1 MKCPLACCFRRLPV
15 LLLAAA
21 CGYGAPPKIGVLLKS
36 RSSFWNVVEKGAA
49 EAGTALGADV
59 VVKAPLSES
68 DIGVQ
73 IQLLH
78 ALVRLGVQAL
88 VIAPDHKDALV
99 APVAEAA
106 ARGIKI
112 VVIDSALAGDAPQV
126 FIGTDQRKAGE
137 AAGTL
142 LAGLLRDGDDVVLLK
157 HNQTGG
163 ATEQREIGAT
173 EILRGAL
180 PHSAIHG
187 DIYAG
192 SEAGTEVQKAQLV
205 LAKYPRAKGILSSGT
220 PGTMA
225 MLKVLT
231 ARGLAGR
238 IPFIGFGFNLNPEV
252 AAALDSGALQAWIA
266 QLPEDVGYR
275 GVETAVA
282 LAKGESRP
290 PVITID
296 FIVITKDNL
305 KTPEVQALLKL

>member
-1 MKCPLACCFRRLPV
+1 ML

-21 CGYGAPPKIGVLLKS
+21 CAHGAPPKIGVLLKS
-36 RSSFWNVVEKGAA
+36 KSSFWSVVEKGAV

-68 DIGVQ
+68 DISVQ
-73 IQLLH
+73 IQLLN

-88 VIAPDHKDALV
+88 VIAPDHKDALA

-106 ARGIKI
+106 AKGIKI
-112 VVIDSALAGDAPQV
+112 VVIDSALAGDAARV

-137 AAGTL
+137 AAGAL
-142 LAGLLRDGDDVVLLK
+142 LARLVKDGDDVVLLK

-163 ATEQREIGAT
+163 ATEQRELGAT

-192 SEAGTEVQKAQLV
+192 SEAGMEMQKAQLV
-205 LAKYPRAKGILSSGT
+205 IEKYPRAKGILSSGT

-225 MLKVLT
+225 MLKVLA
-231 ARGLAGR
+231 ARGLAGK
-238 IPFIGFGFNLNPEV
+238 IPFIGFGYNLNPEV
-252 AAALDSGALQAWIA
+252 AAALDSGALQGWIA
-266 QLPEDVGYR
+266 QLPKDVGYK
-275 GVETAVA
+275 GVEAALA
-282 LAKGESRP
+282 LAKGGTCP
-290 PVITID
+290 PTITID
-296 FIVITKDNL
+296 FIVITRDNL
-305 KTPEVQALLKL
+305 QEPKVQALLKL